1 MTSNCRSF
9 AADNRR
15 PFGPDNCRP
24 FGADNRRGFATEN
37 WTAVLRL
44 SAPQARLFSGAKRR
58 HFSAA

>member
-15 PFGPDNCRP
+15 PFGPDN
-24 FGADNRRGFATEN
+24 RRRFAPEN
-37 WTAVLRL
+37 CTLLRL